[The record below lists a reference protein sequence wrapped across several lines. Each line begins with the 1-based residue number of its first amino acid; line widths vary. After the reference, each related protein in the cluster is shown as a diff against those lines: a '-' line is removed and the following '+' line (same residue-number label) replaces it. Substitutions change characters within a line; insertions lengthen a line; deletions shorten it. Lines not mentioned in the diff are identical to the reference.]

1 LTIVTD
7 SEPGC
12 SRKKILRSSNN
23 AELDGITEE
32 TELNSKINSD
42 SSALNKVSKQSAKT
56 INTEINME
64 TIVSDLHEAKIK
76 AEENVMILEFDKENH
91 NPEINQEDIKE
102 NAEKRIK
109 TENNKK
115 MSDLK
120 AQDKKISDVTERC
133 QYCKQKLNKD
143 MKLYQGHPNGAIEE
157 QIALT
162 DPKLCLFIGDESFID
177 ESDERPQNKI
187 THFR

>member
-1 LTIVTD
+1 LLLNSCYFDFVTD

-42 SSALNKVSKQSAKT
+42 SSASNKVSKQFAKKKT
-56 INTEINME
+56 NTEINMD
-64 TIVSDLHEAKIK
+64 TIVSDLHEARIK
-76 AEENVMILEFDKENH
+76 AEENVILEFDKENH
-91 NPEINQEDIKE
+91 NPETNQEEVTE
-102 NAEKRIK
+102 NSEKRIK

-115 MSDLK
+115 TFDSK
-120 AQDKKISDVTERC
+120 AQDKKASDAVERC

-143 MKLYQGHPNGAIEE
+143 IKLYQGHPNGAIEE

-162 DPKLCLFIGDESFID
+162 DPKLCLFIGDESFIG
-177 ESDERPQNKI
+177 ERNETTK
-187 THFR
+187 